1 MLLEFFVSRT
11 SFTLAIVLG
20 LAVAACDRGTS
31 EDAQESSASSVPT
44 GEIDT
49 SEAGALMPAVNLSNP
64 EGRTLNLGALQGTPV
79 LLNLWATWCAPCV
92 KEMPLLDDLASE
104 YDGRLRVVTAS
115 QDMQGAEKVAPF
127 FAEKGYARLEPWMD
141 PENELSFAIGGGV
154 MPTTVLY
161 DGAGQE
167 IWRVQGDYDWSSEDA
182 RAAID
187 AAIAE

>member
-64 EGRTLNLGALQGTPV
+64 DGRTLNLGALQGTPV
-79 LLNLWATWCAPCV
+79 LLNLWAT
-92 KEMPLLDDLASE
+92 
-104 YDGRLRVVTAS
+104 
-115 QDMQGAEKVAPF
+115 
-127 FAEKGYARLEPWMD
+127 
-141 PENELSFAIGGGV
+141 
-154 MPTTVLY
+154 
-161 DGAGQE
+161 
-167 IWRVQGDYDWSSEDA
+167 
-182 RAAID
+182 
-187 AAIAE
+187 

>member
-1 MLLEFFVSRT
+1 
-11 SFTLAIVLG
+11 
-20 LAVAACDRGTS
+20 
-31 EDAQESSASSVPT
+31 
-44 GEIDT
+44 
-49 SEAGALMPAVNLSNP
+49 MPAVNLSNP
-64 EGRTLNLGALQGTPV
+64 DGRTLNLGALQGTPV

-161 DGAGQE
+161 DGCLL
-167 IWRVQGDYDWSSEDA
+167 YTS
-182 RAAID
+182 D
-187 AAIAE
+187 AADE